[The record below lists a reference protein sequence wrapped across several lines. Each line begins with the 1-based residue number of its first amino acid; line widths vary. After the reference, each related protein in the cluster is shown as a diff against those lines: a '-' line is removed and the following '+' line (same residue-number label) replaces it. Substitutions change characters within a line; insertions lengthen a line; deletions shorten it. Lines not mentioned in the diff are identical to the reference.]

1 MILSVARILIGAVV
15 LIVAIAVVAGIY
27 LLTYRPDANRYPVR
41 GVDVSHHQGDIDWG
55 KVAADNVAFAYMK
68 STEGGDWQDRKFL
81 ENWKAAREA
90 RLATGAYHFFTLCRP
105 GKDQAENFLA
115 TLPRDGS
122 MLPPAVD
129 LEYVGNC
136 KERPTPEALKREVD
150 DFFGMVEKA
159 LGREAIIYAPEDFL
173 ADYREA
179 LPDRPL
185 WRRSVF
191 RPPHSDDWLLWQYTF
206 TGFVDGIEGGVDLN
220 VLSGDKETLSDL
232 LR

>member
-1 MILSVARILIGAVV
+1 MLTAVRIFIGAAV
-15 LIVAIAVVAGIY
+15 LTVAVAVVAGIY
-27 LLTYRPDANRYPVR
+27 LLTYRPDASLYPVR
-41 GVDVSHHQGDIDWG
+41 GIDVSHHQGDIDWD

-68 STEGGDWQDRKFL
+68 STEGGDWKDRKFL
-81 ENWKAAREA
+81 ENWKAAKKA
-90 RLATGAYHFFTLCRP
+90 GIATGAYHFFTLCRP

-115 TLPRDGS
+115 TLPKDGT

-136 KERPTPEALKREVD
+136 KERPTPEALKPEVD
-150 DFFGMVEKA
+150 AFFGMVEEA

-173 ADYREA
+173 ADYGDA

-191 RPPHSDDWLLWQYTF
+191 RPPHKDDWLLWQYTF
-206 TGFVDGIEGGVDLN
+206 TGFVDGIEEGVDLN
-220 VLSGDKETLSDL
+220 VLKGDEAVLSKQ